1 MLDRKARQALAKDTK
16 AATPNILRHT
26 PGCSTE
32 SKKYTDLLP
41 ALPPKPKSQIKP
53 TTIRI
58 ENADTLTAAQNLHSS
73 SWSSKPK
80 IGVMNMASDAHA
92 GGGWLRGALA
102 QEEALCLRSTLAAT
116 LKQSYY
122 PFTTPSTAIWSPGVV
137 VFRDEIGADCAMLPP
152 EERFVV
158 SVVSIAGIRRPKLSS
173 DELDY
178 CATLGPRYNAILSN
192 LLTGLPK
199 DIQDMGNKVRQTLRI
214 FATHKVRSIVLGALG
229 CGVFANPPKRVARD
243 FKKVIKEKEFEGY
256 FDEVVFAILDIRGSH
271 NQEIFSEVFEIT

>member
-26 PGCSTE
+26 PACSTE
-32 SKKYTDLLP
+32 SKNYTDLLP
-41 ALPPKPKSQIKP
+41 ALPAKPKSQIKP

-58 ENADTLTAAQNLHSS
+58 ENADTLTAAQNLHSPS
-73 SWSSKPK
+73 SSKVK

-122 PFTTPSTAIWSPGVV
+122 PFTTPSTAIWSPEVV
-137 VFRDEIGADCAMLPP
+137 VFRDEIAANCAML
-152 EERFVV
+152 ELKKRFVV

-173 DELDY
+173 DNLDY
-178 CATLGPRYNAILSN
+178 C
-192 LLTGLPK
+192 
-199 DIQDMGNKVRQTLRI
+199 
-214 FATHKVRSIVLGALG
+214 
-229 CGVFANPPKRVARD
+229 
-243 FKKVIKEKEFEGY
+243 EF
-256 FDEVVFAILDIRGSH
+256 F
-271 NQEIFSEVFEIT
+271 